1 MGTIVCGAS
10 TTSLTLRALDPYG
23 ATAPNIL
30 SIAGKILINK
40 VGAIG

>member
-30 SIAGKILINK
+30 SFAGKILINK